1 MKKRQM
7 ERWVKALRSGK
18 FKQGKFRLHNILAD
32 TYCCLGIA
40 CEINKKHLA
49 IGCDDDGNNMSY
61 DNEDKALPVSIRE
74 YMGLK
79 SAVGLGTHTNDEH
92 FCLERLNDSGKSFT
106 EIADIIEQN
115 YKRL

>member
-18 FKQGKFRLHNILAD
+18 FKQGKGALCSDNK
-32 TYCCLGIA
+32 YCCLGVL
-40 CEINKKHLA
+40 CEINKRHVSKEESGGLVRYEYSQTVLPSRIKSYVGVWSDVGSFRDSKA
-49 IGCDDDGNNMSY
+49 ENIIPSCATMNDCD
-61 DNEDKALPVSIRE
+61 AR
-74 YMGLK
+74 
-79 SAVGLGTHTNDEH
+79 
-92 FCLERLNDSGKSFT
+92 SFT